1 METDIGG
8 YDYNYDYDNGGFE
21 HYDDYGSGEGKNSP
35 VFPQQSLHFFS
46 VVPGML

>member
-1 METDIGG
+1 MADVGG
-8 YDYNYDYDNGGFE
+8 YDYEHYDTMIFG